1 MDMYATY
8 LIMKVLPD
16 ELPLVTF
23 SIALLRCIMHK
34 PVLFIYLYIFM
45 FPKILKLLK

>member
-1 MDMYATY
+1 MDTYATY

-34 PVLFIYLYIFM
+34 LIYLFVHFM
-45 FPKILKLLK
+45 FPKISKLLK